1 MKKTILLLVFVLIAQ
16 NLVLG
21 QKITKNVLKE
31 YGTYNRGLM
40 PPKINSLE
48 PEASQ
53 ATEVIRLD
61 SEGRR
66 IIENAVRPT
75 VEIDPLLSITRPSF
89 KKIFKSD
96 FSSVIGINDLP
107 VNQIVV
113 GVNKPEIKIGNQL
126 LLYKDSSK
134 SLPWGGLFP
143 YVKGKQN
150 EDGEYKIFSKGK
162 FDPTINYGV
171 QIILFPL
178 NFRNN
183 PFYKFTD
190 YRKAKAV
197 KASSELLLSKVSN
210 EVSGKEIGN
219 KIKKL
224 DSIISNC
231 DSLLLHDTNLTRLKR
246 NLLEVQIDS
255 AYNKLDELKDILKDP
270 IAYVEKAMYEK
281 EKEIVFDQKRFFWL
295 ALDLNTERIKTNL
308 FQNQKI
314 IEDEIFNKNVFGL
327 SVNHSIFKKNS
338 VFNAFIKLDF
348 SRKNAFLSDKKVN
361 FVRDSLIS
369 NSSYVAEKESIE
381 AYDTSVPNF
390 DRDKK
395 GTEKILKLS
404 ATYLWGK
411 EKKQGITIFNENNLG
426 TKISNLKLGYIIPV
440 ILDNDKAEQSNII
453 LEWALPDLGTFKGL
467 FDRSYVNIKVGIPI
481 NIL

>member
-21 QKITKNVLKE
+21 QKITKKVLNE
-31 YGTYNRGLM
+31 YGTYNREL
-40 PPKINSLE
+40 KQTDRSRSLLE
-48 PEASQ
+48 PDASQ
-53 ATEVIRLD
+53 ATEA
-61 SEGRR
+61 SPA
-66 IIENAVRPT
+66 NPVRPT

-113 GVNKPEIKIGNQL
+113 GVNKPEIKIGSNFL
-126 LLYKDSSK
+126 LFKDNTK

-143 YVKGKQN
+143 YIKGKQN
-150 EDGEYKIFSKGK
+150 DDGEYKIFNKGK

-171 QIILFPL
+171 QMILFPSCFK
-178 NFRNN
+178 NK

-190 YRKAKAV
+190 SRKAKAV

-210 EVSGKEIGN
+210 EVSEIDN
-219 KIKKL
+219 KIAKL
-224 DSIISNC
+224 DTIIRKC
-231 DSLLLHDTNLTRLKR
+231 DSLLLNDATLTSLKR

-255 AYNKLDELKDILKDP
+255 AYNKCEELKNIKKDP

-281 EKEIVFDQKRFFWL
+281 EKETVFDRKRFFWL

-308 FQNQKI
+308 YQNQKVL
-314 IEDEIFNKNVFGL
+314 EDEIFNKNVFGL
-327 SVNHSIFKKNS
+327 SVNYSIFKKNS
-338 VFNAFIKLDF
+338 AFNAFVKLDF

-381 AYDTSVPNF
+381 AYDTSVPKF

-411 EKKQGITIFNENNLG
+411 EKKQGITFLNENNLG
-426 TKISNLKLGYIIPV
+426 TKISNLKVGYIIPIV
-440 ILDNDKAEQSNII
+440 LDNDEAEQSNII